1 MAAVKPSPFLVHHV
15 EFVAAARRPVE
26 LPPPTKLEIAF
37 VGRSNV
43 GKSSLLNKLM
53 NRKGMA
59 RTSSTPGCTRQ
70 INFFDL
76 KSNTGQ
82 ELMLVDLPG
91 YGYASRSKGE
101 RKEWA
106 ELIEH
111 YLLERAT
118 LRAAAVLFD
127 SRRGMEPDDND
138 AVELI
143 TQHGR
148 VSRHAPEVVLVS
160 TKIDKLPM
168 RDRPKL
174 SGQRIGERRV
184 VPFSVDDPESTNAVW
199 RALLKAAD
207 ILPAP
212 VSAAVTEPEPEAA
225 DAAEPEPAASE

>member
-1 MAAVKPSPFLVHHV
+1 VPSAKPPAFHV
-15 EFVAAARRPVE
+15 QSAEFVAAARRPEE

-43 GKSSLLNKLM
+43 GKSSLLNKLL
-53 NRKGMA
+53 NRRGLA

-70 INFFDL
+70 INFFDV
-76 KSNTGQ
+76 KSVGGL

-101 RKEWA
+101 KKEWA
-106 ELIEH
+106 ALIEH
-111 YLLERAT
+111 YLLERST

-127 SRRGMEPDDND
+127 SRRGMEPDDAD
-138 AVELI
+138 ALELI

-148 VSRHAPEVVLVS
+148 VSRRPPEVVLVA
-160 TKIDKLPM
+160 TKVDKLPA

-174 SGQRIGERRV
+174 EGNRVDSRRV
-184 VPFSVDDPESTNAVW
+184 IPFSVEEAESVDAVW

-207 ILPAP
+207 LLPIQ
-212 VSAAVTEPEPEAA
+212 T
-225 DAAEPEPAASE
+225 ASTG

>member
-1 MAAVKPSPFLVHHV
+1 VPSLKPPAFHV
-15 EFVAAARRPVE
+15 QSAEFVAAARRPDE

-43 GKSSLLNKLM
+43 GKSSLLNRLL
-53 NRKGMA
+53 NRKGLA

-70 INFFDL
+70 INFFDV
-76 KSNTGQ
+76 KSVAGL

-91 YGYASRSKGE
+91 YGFASRSKSE

-111 YLLERAT
+111 YLLERST

-127 SRRGMEPDDND
+127 SRRGMEADDAD
-138 AVELI
+138 ALELI

-148 VSRHAPEVVLVS
+148 VSRKPPEVVLIA
-160 TKIDKLPM
+160 TKVDKLAA

-174 SGQRIGERRV
+174 EGQRIAERRV
-184 VPFSVDDPESTNAVW
+184 VPFSFDEPETTESVW

-207 ILPAP
+207 LLLPAKAP
-212 VSAAVTEPEPEAA
+212 
-225 DAAEPEPAASE
+225 

>member
-1 MAAVKPSPFLVHHV
+1 VPSVKPPAFHV
-15 EFVAAARRPVE
+15 QSAEFVAAARRPDE

-43 GKSSLLNKLM
+43 GKSSLLNRLL
-53 NRKGMA
+53 NRKGLA

-70 INFFDL
+70 INFFDV
-76 KSNTGQ
+76 KSVAGL

-91 YGYASRSKGE
+91 YGFASRSKSE

-111 YLLERAT
+111 YLLERST

-127 SRRGMEPDDND
+127 SRRGMEPDDAD
-138 AVELI
+138 ALELI

-148 VSRHAPEVVLVS
+148 VSRKPPEVVLIA
-160 TKIDKLPM
+160 TKVDKLAA

-174 SGQRIGERRV
+174 EGNRIAERRV
-184 VPFSVDDPESTNAVW
+184 VPFSFDEPETTESVW

-207 ILPAP
+207 LVLPP
-212 VSAAVTEPEPEAA
+212 KTP
-225 DAAEPEPAASE
+225 

>member
-1 MAAVKPSPFLVHHV
+1 MPSVKPPAFHV
-15 EFVAAARRPVE
+15 QSAEFVAAARRPDE

-43 GKSSLLNKLM
+43 GKSSLLNRLL
-53 NRKGMA
+53 NRKGLA

-70 INFFDL
+70 INFFDV
-76 KSNTGQ
+76 KSVAGL

-91 YGYASRSKGE
+91 YGFASRSKSE

-111 YLLERAT
+111 YLLERST

-127 SRRGMEPDDND
+127 SRRGMESDDAD
-138 AVELI
+138 ALELI

-148 VSRHAPEVVLVS
+148 VSRKPPEVVLIA
-160 TKIDKLPM
+160 TKVDKLAA

-174 SGQRIGERRV
+174 EGNRIAERRV
-184 VPFSVDDPESTNAVW
+184 VPFSFDEPETTESVW

-207 ILPAP
+207 LVLPP
-212 VSAAVTEPEPEAA
+212 KTP
-225 DAAEPEPAASE
+225 

>member
-1 MAAVKPSPFLVHHV
+1 MPAVQLPALQIQSA
-15 EFVAAARRPVE
+15 EFVFAARRPAE

-43 GKSSLLNKLM
+43 GKSSLLNKLL
-53 NRKGMA
+53 NRKGLA

-70 INFFDL
+70 INFFDV
-76 KSNTGQ
+76 KSSAGL
-82 ELMLVDLPG
+82 EIMLVDLPG

-111 YLLERAT
+111 YLLDRAT

-127 SRRGMEPDDND
+127 SRRGLESDDTD
-138 AVELI
+138 ALELI
-143 TQHGR
+143 TEHGR
-148 VSRHAPEVVLVS
+148 VSRVAPEVVLVA
-160 TKIDKLPM
+160 TKVDKLPA

-174 SGQRIGERRV
+174 ENNRHAARRII
-184 VPFSVDDPESTNAVW
+184 PFSTEEPDTTQQVW

-207 ILPAP
+207 LLLP
-212 VSAAVTEPEPEAA
+212 
-225 DAAEPEPAASE
+225 PAATT

>member
-1 MAAVKPSPFLVHHV
+1 LPSVKPPVFHV
-15 EFVAAARRPVE
+15 QSAEFVAAARRPDE

-43 GKSSLLNKLM
+43 GKSSLLNRLL
-53 NRKGMA
+53 NRKGLA

-70 INFFDL
+70 INFFDV
-76 KSNTGQ
+76 KSVAGL

-91 YGYASRSKGE
+91 YGFASRSKSE

-111 YLLERAT
+111 YLLERST

-127 SRRGMEPDDND
+127 SRRGMEADDAD
-138 AVELI
+138 ALELI
-143 TQHGR
+143 TEHGR
-148 VSRHAPEVVLVS
+148 ANRKPPEVVLIA
-160 TKIDKLPM
+160 TKVDKLPA

-174 SGQRIGERRV
+174 EGNRIDTRRV
-184 VPFSVDDPESTNAVW
+184 VPFSFDEPATTESVW

-207 ILPAP
+207 LILK
-212 VSAAVTEPEPEAA
+212 PEQGP
-225 DAAEPEPAASE
+225 

>member
-1 MAAVKPSPFLVHHV
+1 MPSVKPPAFHV
-15 EFVAAARRPVE
+15 QSAEFVAAARRPEE

-43 GKSSLLNKLM
+43 GKSSLLNRLL
-53 NRKGMA
+53 NRKGLA

-70 INFFDL
+70 INFFDVRSVAGL
-76 KSNTGQ
+76 

-91 YGYASRSKGE
+91 YGFASRSKSE

-111 YLLERAT
+111 YLLERST

-127 SRRGMEPDDND
+127 SRRGMEADDAD
-138 AVELI
+138 ALELI
-143 TQHGR
+143 TVHGR
-148 VSRHAPEVVLVS
+148 ANRKPPEVVLIA
-160 TKIDKLPM
+160 TKVDKLPA

-174 SGQRIGERRV
+174 EGNRIDTRRV
-184 VPFSVDDPESTNAVW
+184 VPFSFDEPATTESVW

-207 ILPAP
+207 LILKPEQAP
-212 VSAAVTEPEPEAA
+212 
-225 DAAEPEPAASE
+225 

>member
-1 MAAVKPSPFLVHHV
+1 VPSVKPPAFHV
-15 EFVAAARRPVE
+15 QSAEFVAAARRPDE

-43 GKSSLLNKLM
+43 GKSSLLNRLL
-53 NRKGMA
+53 NRKGLA

-70 INFFDL
+70 INFFDV
-76 KSNTGQ
+76 KSVAGL

-91 YGYASRSKGE
+91 YGFASRSKSE

-111 YLLERAT
+111 YLLERST

-127 SRRGMEPDDND
+127 SRRGMESDDAD
-138 AVELI
+138 ALELI

-148 VSRHAPEVVLVS
+148 VSRKPPEVVLIA
-160 TKIDKLPM
+160 TKVDKLAA

-174 SGQRIGERRV
+174 EGNRIAERRV
-184 VPFSVDDPESTNAVW
+184 VPFSFDEPETTESVW

-207 ILPAP
+207 LVVPPAKAP
-212 VSAAVTEPEPEAA
+212 
-225 DAAEPEPAASE
+225 

>member
-1 MAAVKPSPFLVHHV
+1 VPPPKPPVFHV
-15 EFVAAARRPVE
+15 STAEFVAAARRPAE

-43 GKSSLLNKLM
+43 GKSSLLNKLL
-53 NRKGMA
+53 NRKGLA

-70 INFFDL
+70 INFFDV
-76 KSNTGQ
+76 KSVAGL

-91 YGYASRSKGE
+91 YGFASRSKNE

-111 YLLERAT
+111 YLLERST

-127 SRRGMEPDDND
+127 SRRGMEADDAD
-138 AVELI
+138 ALELI

-148 VSRHAPEVVLVS
+148 VSRRPPEVVLVA
-160 TKIDKLPM
+160 TKVDKLPA
-168 RDRPKL
+168 RDRPKVE
-174 SGQRIGERRV
+174 GNRIDSRRV
-184 VPFSVDDPESTNAVW
+184 VPFSVEEPETVDSVW

-207 ILPAP
+207 LWPTP
-212 VSAAVTEPEPEAA
+212 VVA
-225 DAAEPEPAASE
+225 

>member
-1 MAAVKPSPFLVHHV
+1 MPAVKPPAFHV
-15 EFVAAARRPVE
+15 QSAEFVAAARRPDE

-43 GKSSLLNKLM
+43 GKSSLLNRLL
-53 NRKGMA
+53 NRKGLA

-70 INFFDL
+70 INFFDV
-76 KSNTGQ
+76 KSVAGL

-91 YGYASRSKGE
+91 YGFASRSKSE

-111 YLLERAT
+111 YLLERST

-127 SRRGMEPDDND
+127 SRRGMESDDAD
-138 AVELI
+138 ALELI

-148 VSRHAPEVVLVS
+148 VSRRPPEVVLIA
-160 TKIDKLPM
+160 TKVDKLAA

-174 SGQRIGERRV
+174 EGNRIAERRV
-184 VPFSVDDPESTNAVW
+184 VPFSFDEPETTESVW

-207 ILPAP
+207 L
-212 VSAAVTEPEPEAA
+212 VVRRE
-225 DAAEPEPAASE
+225 D

>member
-1 MAAVKPSPFLVHHV
+1 MPQVPPVPPVKPPFFHV
-15 EFVAAARRPVE
+15 QSAEFVAAARRPEE

-43 GKSSLLNKLM
+43 GKSSLLNKLL
-53 NRKGMA
+53 NRRGLA

-70 INFFDL
+70 INFFDV
-76 KSNTGQ
+76 KSVSGL

-101 RKEWA
+101 KKEWA
-106 ELIEH
+106 ALIEH
-111 YLLERAT
+111 YLLERST

-127 SRRGMEPDDND
+127 SRRGMEPDDAD
-138 AVELI
+138 ALELI

-148 VSRHAPEVVLVS
+148 VSRKPPEVVLVA
-160 TKIDKLPM
+160 TKVDKLPA

-174 SGQRIGERRV
+174 EGNRVDARRV
-184 VPFSVDDPESTNAVW
+184 VPFSVEEAATVDAVW

-207 ILPAP
+207 LAPAP
-212 VSAAVTEPEPEAA
+212 IG
-225 DAAEPEPAASE
+225 

>member
-1 MAAVKPSPFLVHHV
+1 MPSVKPPVFHV
-15 EFVAAARRPVE
+15 QSAEFVAAARRPDE

-43 GKSSLLNKLM
+43 GKSSLLNRLL
-53 NRKGMA
+53 NRKGLA

-70 INFFDL
+70 INFFDV
-76 KSNTGQ
+76 KSVAGL

-91 YGYASRSKGE
+91 YGFASRSKSE

-111 YLLERAT
+111 YLLERST

-127 SRRGMEPDDND
+127 SRRGMEADDAD
-138 AVELI
+138 ALELI

-148 VSRHAPEVVLVS
+148 VSRKPPEVVLIA
-160 TKIDKLPM
+160 TKVDKLAA

-174 SGQRIGERRV
+174 EGNRIAERRV
-184 VPFSVDDPESTNAVW
+184 VPFSFDEPATTESVW

-207 ILPAP
+207 LLLPPTPPAP
-212 VSAAVTEPEPEAA
+212 
-225 DAAEPEPAASE
+225 

>member
-1 MAAVKPSPFLVHHV
+1 MPSVKPPAFHV
-15 EFVAAARRPVE
+15 QSAEFVAAARRPDE

-43 GKSSLLNKLM
+43 GKSSLLNRLL
-53 NRKGMA
+53 NRKGLA

-70 INFFDL
+70 INFFDV
-76 KSNTGQ
+76 KSVAGL

-91 YGYASRSKGE
+91 YGFASRSKSE

-111 YLLERAT
+111 YLLERST

-127 SRRGMEPDDND
+127 SRRGMESDDAD
-138 AVELI
+138 ALELI

-148 VSRHAPEVVLVS
+148 VSRRPPEVVLIA
-160 TKIDKLPM
+160 TKVDKLAA

-174 SGQRIGERRV
+174 EGNRIAERRV
-184 VPFSVDDPESTNAVW
+184 VPFSFDEPETTESVW

-207 ILPAP
+207 L
-212 VSAAVTEPEPEAA
+212 VVRRE
-225 DAAEPEPAASE
+225 D

>member
-1 MAAVKPSPFLVHHV
+1 MPSVKPPAFHV
-15 EFVAAARRPVE
+15 QSAEFVAAARRPDE

-43 GKSSLLNKLM
+43 GKSSLLNRLL
-53 NRKGMA
+53 NRKGLA

-70 INFFDL
+70 INFFDVRSVAGL
-76 KSNTGQ
+76 

-91 YGYASRSKGE
+91 YGFASRSKSE

-111 YLLERAT
+111 YLLERST

-127 SRRGMEPDDND
+127 SRRGMESDDAD
-138 AVELI
+138 ALELI

-148 VSRHAPEVVLVS
+148 VSRRPPEVVLIA
-160 TKIDKLPM
+160 TKVDKLAA

-174 SGQRIGERRV
+174 EGNRIAERRV
-184 VPFSVDDPESTNAVW
+184 VPFSFDEPETTESVW

-207 ILPAP
+207 LVVPAKTP
-212 VSAAVTEPEPEAA
+212 
-225 DAAEPEPAASE
+225 